1 MCKKLLLIAFL
12 IALTGCQTTKS
23 DSSPI
28 IKREQ
33 TAPQDFV
40 KFLDSD
46 LEYKI
51 IVASV
56 FKYTDNG
63 LTGFQLN
70 IRQEKYSPFWV
81 EYQTVFYSENGQ
93 EIERTYWK
101 PQILIPKQD
110 IGLTG
115 RATFP
120 TSKKFIVYIRT
131 YTGEPTPIR

>member
-1 MCKKLLLIAFL
+1 M
-12 IALTGCQTTKS
+12 LTGCQNTKS
-23 DSSPI
+23 NSNPI

-33 TAPQDFV
+33 TMPQDFV
-40 KFLDSD
+40 KFLQRD

-51 IVASV
+51 KVVSV
-56 FKYTDNG
+56 FKYADGG
-63 LTGFQLN
+63 LLGFQVN
-70 IRQEKYSPFWV
+70 IRQEDYAPFWI

-93 EIERTYWK
+93 EIERTYWR
-101 PQILIPKQD
+101 PQMLIPKQD

-120 TSKKFIVYIRT
+120 TSKQFIVYIRT